1 MDIQYL
7 NLSYR
12 ASEREH
18 AYGANVHIL
27 GHPYMMS
34 LLARLCAKETIQP
47 LASQLL
53 HAIYDDLLAAV
64 INAEFPRRVATV
76 PSRMSAYHKEG
87 IYCGEVLDPETKVIS
102 VAIARAGLVPSH
114 LVYDALNFI
123 LNPALVR
130 QDHIFMNRRVEAG
143 RVVGV
148 DLSGSKIGGPVEDS
162 IVLVP
167 DPMGATGS
175 SMIETVGFYK
185 RLSIHPPRKFVAMH
199 LIVTPEYVRA
209 VRKAHPDVAIYAAR
223 LDRGLSPEEVLQT
236 VPGTQWDRERGLNDH
251 DYIVPGGGG
260 FGEVLNNALT

>member
-1 MDIQYL
+1 MDVQYS
-7 NLSYR
+7 NLRYQ
-12 ASEREH
+12 ACEREH
-18 AYGANVHIL
+18 AYGPSVHIL

-34 LLARLCAKETIQP
+34 LLARLCARETAQP

-53 HAIYDDLLAAV
+53 HAIYDDLLAV
-64 INAEFPRRVATV
+64 VVNAEFPRRVATV
-76 PSRMSAYHKEG
+76 PSRMSAYHREG
-87 IYCGEVLDPETKVIS
+87 IYVGEVLDPETKAIT

-114 LVYDALNFI
+114 MTYDALNFI

-130 QDHIFMNRRVEAG
+130 QDHVFMNRRVENG

-148 DLSGSKIGGPVEDS
+148 DLSGSKIGGPVEGS

-175 SMIETVGFYK
+175 SMIETVSLYK
-185 RLSIHPPRKFVAMH
+185 RASLNPPRKFVAMH
-199 LIVTPEYVRA
+199 LIVTPEYLKA
-209 VRKAHPDVAIYAAR
+209 VQKAHPDVIVYAVR
-223 LDRGLSPEEVLQT
+223 LDRGLSSEDVLQT
-236 VPGTQWDRERGLNDH
+236 VPGTHWDREKGLNEH